1 MNISKINQAFLAS
14 DKTKEVFIYKE
25 NEHKIEDVGNVV
37 GVAVLF
43 SHNEEEIKNKT
54 DPNYRVGLIKGFVA
68 HDYLIRR
75 FNCGIFDDDYTK
87 FGFITDKG
95 YFVDRNVA
103 AELYKKFAQDNEIKI
118 HQQHLYSLNS
128 YNVNWGEVFSLIK
141 HPF

>member
-25 NEHKIEDVGNVV
+25 NEHKIEDIGNVA

-43 SHNEEEIKNKT
+43 SHNEEEIKNKA
-54 DPNYRVGLIKGFVA
+54 DPNYRVGLIKGCDA
-68 HDYLIRR
+68 HDYLISR

-118 HQQHLYSLNS
+118 HQQYLYSLNS
-128 YNVNWGEVFSLIK
+128 YNVNWGEVFSLLK